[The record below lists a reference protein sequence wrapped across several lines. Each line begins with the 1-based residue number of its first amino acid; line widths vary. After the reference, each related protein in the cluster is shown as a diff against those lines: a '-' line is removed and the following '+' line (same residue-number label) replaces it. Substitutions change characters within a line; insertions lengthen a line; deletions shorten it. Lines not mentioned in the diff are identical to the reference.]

1 MTSIDSGSRLRTG
14 SDSRAEADYPA
25 YDYLIVGCGLF
36 GATFARLATDAGKRC
51 LLVDRRPHIGGNC
64 YTEKLEGIHVHR
76 YGAHIFH
83 TSNKAVW
90 AFVNRFAEFNNYIN
104 SPKAISGDRLY
115 SLPFNM
121 NTFYELWQTR
131 TPEEARQKIASQR
144 FSGEPTNLEEQALSL
159 VGKDI
164 YETLIRDY
172 TRKQWGKDPRELPAF
187 IIKRLPLR
195 FTYDNN
201 YFSDRYQGIPI
212 GGYTALFEAMLEGI
226 EVRLNVDYFTDRS
239 SLASLAH
246 KVVYTGCIDQYFDYA
261 LGRLEYRSLE
271 FDNAVVETDN
281 FQGNAVINYCDMR
294 EPFTRIIEHKHFEGS
309 SSPVSVITREYPRP
323 CSGDAIPYYP
333 VNDPHNQELYRRY
346 QELSQGTENVIF
358 GGRLSEYKYMDMHV
372 VIESAMNRFRSESR
386 QASA

>member
-1 MTSIDSGSRLRTG
+1 MNFNASF
-14 SDSRAEADYPA
+14 
-25 YDYLIVGCGLF
+25 DYLIVGCGLF
-36 GATFARLATDAGKRC
+36 GATFARLATDSGKRC
-51 LLVDRRPHIGGNC
+51 LIIDRRTHIGGNC
-64 YTEKLEGIHVHR
+64 YTEKWEGINVHR

-90 AFVNRFAEFNNYIN
+90 SFVNRFAEFNNYIN
-104 SPKAISGDRLY
+104 SPKAISGNKLY

-131 TPEEARQKIASQR
+131 TPSEAKEKIASQR
-144 FSGEPTNLEEQALSL
+144 FLGEPTNLEEQALSL

-201 YFSDRYQGIPI
+201 YFSDRYQGIPY

-226 EVRLNVDYFTDRS
+226 EVRLNVDFLDNRS
-239 SLASLAH
+239 ELSSMAR
-246 KVVYTGCIDQYFDYA
+246 KVVYTGCIDQYFDCA

-271 FDNAVVETDN
+271 FESSVVEIDN
-281 FQGNAVINYCDMR
+281 FQGNAVINYCDDS
-294 EPFTRIIEHKHFEGS
+294 EPFTRIIEHKHFEAAT
-309 SSPVSVITREYPRP
+309 SPVTVITREYPKP
-323 CSGDAIPYYP
+323 CSGAAIPYYP
-333 VNDPHNQELYRRY
+333 VNDPNNQSLYRRY
-346 QELSQGTENVIF
+346 QELSQATDNVIF

-372 VIESAMNRFRSESR
+372 VIESAMNRFRSENR
-386 QASA
+386 QPSA